1 MNAPQ
6 APNPSPREVLTRTPK
21 RISITVAWE
30 TCRRLQERSDKEGR
44 SISNLASFLLE
55 QGLDLGTGGWI
66 GAIHSALKPSIGLPT
81 RVKIDTKA
89 HK

>member
-1 MNAPQ
+1 VLRFGRHPLMNAPQ
-6 APNPSPREVLTRTPK
+6 PPNPTPREVLTRTPK

-55 QGLDLGTGGWI
+55 QGLN
-66 GAIHSALKPSIGLPT
+66 K
-81 RVKIDTKA
+81 
-89 HK
+89 